1 MARRL
6 QFAFQ
11 YVASPKEKKT
21 SIVNITSITTED
33 NKEYVLPQ
41 EMRFI
46 SDQEELANTDVYKR
60 VKKSFTQRGQ
70 NRTVWITL
78 TEEMEQTYFDEEETM
93 APRRKQRTKFV
104 WDEERSN
111 FLLHCHELISAKQL
125 AKKQFQVQLRR
136 MFREKYP
143 ECELADSTL
152 YTYALTVKKE
162 KPLPDN
168 SRVSFWDQ
176 ATDEFLI
183 ECVLRA
189 QNRYF
194 GLPKI
199 GESPRQ
205 EAKVKSILR
214 LDVD

>member
-1 MARRL
+1 NLL
-6 QFAFQ
+6 QVSQSVFF
-11 YVASPKEKKT
+11 
-21 SIVNITSITTED
+21 
-33 NKEYVLPQ
+33 
-41 EMRFI
+41 
-46 SDQEELANTDVYKR
+46 
-60 VKKSFTQRGQ
+60 
-70 NRTVWITL
+70 
-78 TEEMEQTYFDEEETM
+78 ETM

-111 FLLHCHELISAKQL
+111 FLLHCHALISGKQL
-125 AKKQFQVQLRR
+125 AKKQLQVQLRR

-152 YTYALTVKKE
+152 YTYAMTVKKE

-189 QNRYF
+189 QVENRRAIDQ
-194 GLPKI
+194 GLMAGKI
-199 GESPRQ
+199 
-205 EAKVKSILR
+205 
-214 LDVD
+214 